1 MSLVGQFEH
10 TVLME
15 RHLFALIEDAPGNDD
30 PFTVLPAP
38 LGFLARE
45 GNVVVESE
53 LADQEARVR
62 VEIWDSTPETPRGT
76 FIAMGEAHQVRFES
90 ERIQLI
96 NIMREPAGEAHELA
110 SPGPYSVCL
119 FRSPQ
124 EENPSEPLEAF
135 RNFERFVIQIWNLT
149 RP

>member
-15 RHLFALIEDAPGNDD
+15 RHLFALIDDAPDNDD

-53 LADQEARVR
+53 LADQEARAR
-62 VEIWDSTPETPRGT
+62 VEIWDSTPEGPRGM

-96 NIMREPAGEAHELA
+96 NIMREPAGEAYELA
-110 SPGPYSVCL
+110 SPGPYSVRL

-124 EENPSEPLEAF
+124 EEIPDEPLEAF
-135 RNFERFVIQIWNLT
+135 RKFERFVIQIWK
-149 RP
+149 